1 MDDGNINTI
10 AGNLKESTQAA
21 EAYDGTNNAEVVN
34 RIGSDLDIKM
44 EDDDHELT
52 ENENCRRWIW
62 DE

>member
-10 AGNLKESTQAA
+10 AGNLKESTQTA

-52 ENENCRRWIW
+52 ENENGRRWIW